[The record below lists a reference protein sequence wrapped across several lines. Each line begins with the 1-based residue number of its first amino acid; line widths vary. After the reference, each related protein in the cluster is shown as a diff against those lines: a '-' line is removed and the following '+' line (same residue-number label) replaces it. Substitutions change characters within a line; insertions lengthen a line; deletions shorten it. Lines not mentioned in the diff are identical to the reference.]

1 MEPQTLFRNSVG
13 LEYSSDTRKVVS
25 SSLTGTTKL
34 FIMEQIKI
42 GEYKVG
48 DDVLIFY
55 GEDNPNN
62 KEVQIRA
69 IVDMEVVVLQD
80 ENQNYF
86 LESVKYMN
94 LLCRFGNLIRTTIK
108 KQIQPQDFFHDPRI

>member
-1 MEPQTLFRNSVG
+1 ME
-13 LEYSSDTRKVVS
+13 KV
-25 SSLTGTTKL
+25 
-34 FIMEQIKI
+34 KI
-42 GEYKVG
+42 GDYKVG

-69 IVDMEVVVLQD
+69 IVDMEAVVLQD
-80 ENQNYF
+80 KNQNYF

-94 LLCRFGNLIRTTIK
+94 LLCKFGNLIRVTDKTEL
-108 KQIQPQDFFHDPRI
+108 QQDFFHDQGI

>member
-1 MEPQTLFRNSVG
+1 
-13 LEYSSDTRKVVS
+13 
-25 SSLTGTTKL
+25 
-34 FIMEQIKI
+34 MEQIKI

-69 IVDMEVVVLQD
+69 IVDMEAVVLQD
-80 ENQNYF
+80 KNQNYF

-94 LLCRFGNLIRTTIK
+94 LLCKFGNLIRVTDK
-108 KQIQPQDFFHDPRI
+108 RVLQQDFFHDQRI

>member
-1 MEPQTLFRNSVG
+1 ME
-13 LEYSSDTRKVVS
+13 K
-25 SSLTGTTKL
+25 
-34 FIMEQIKI
+34 IKI

-48 DDVLIFY
+48 EDVLIFY
-55 GEDNPNN
+55 GEDNSNN

-80 ENQNYF
+80 KNQNYF

-94 LLCRFGNLIRTTIK
+94 LLCKFGNLIRVTDKIEL
-108 KQIQPQDFFHDPRI
+108 

>member
-1 MEPQTLFRNSVG
+1 
-13 LEYSSDTRKVVS
+13 
-25 SSLTGTTKL
+25 
-34 FIMEQIKI
+34 MEQIKI

-69 IVDMEVVVLQD
+69 IVDMEAVVLLD
-80 ENQNYF
+80 KNQNYF

-94 LLCRFGNLIRTTIK
+94 LLCKFGNLIRVTDK
-108 KQIQPQDFFHDPRI
+108 RELQQDFFHDQRI

>member
-1 MEPQTLFRNSVG
+1 
-13 LEYSSDTRKVVS
+13 
-25 SSLTGTTKL
+25 
-34 FIMEQIKI
+34 MEQIKI

-69 IVDMEVVVLQD
+69 IIDMEVVVLQD
-80 ENQNYF
+80 ENQNYD
-86 LESVKYMN
+86 
-94 LLCRFGNLIRTTIK
+94 C
-108 KQIQPQDFFHDPRI
+108 